1 LERGLGGEVN
11 MADKILLVNKN
22 IGSINVSFTPEY
34 YKRAYNGWI
43 NGDLRYLL
51 ALIDRAETD
60 GYISGLLTARHA
72 GYKRSYEIAPFRDRG
87 KDPTP
92 QDEDIAGFVSEVF
105 DGLFMREFFEDMID
119 ARMKW
124 YSVIS
129 LEWDIIN
136 GKQVPVY
143 AEKLHQK
150 YFKYDKKD
158 NILKIDWGKELREI
172 PPDSAFVIEAARL
185 PIMLTVLKEYIMK
198 EFGEE
203 SWSSFLEVFGEP
215 FIIAYYPPGADP
227 KIKEET
233 ETGVK
238 AIGKSLRGVLPKG
251 TDINI
256 IESKRTGGDHKDYH
270 QARRENISIALLGH
284 MDAAGSDRKMQIG
297 DNTAGIQVKW
307 DIAIDDMYWI
317 EEKIKRFIRM
327 MVNRNFNTNRYPSA
341 IIDKSQS
348 VDAKTKLQAAD
359 QALEGG
365 AKIDAKFYKQYGIP
379 IISEDPI
386 QKRTI
391 AQDFGL
397 D

>member
-1 LERGLGGEVN
+1 

-34 YKRAYNGWI
+34 YKRAYNGWL

-51 ALIDRAETD
+51 ALIDRAEID
-60 GYISGLLTARHA
+60 SYISGCLTARHA
-72 GYKRSYEIAPFRDRG
+72 GYKRDYEIIPYKEKG
-87 KDPTP
+87 KDPTS
-92 QDEDIAGFVSEVF
+92 QDEDIAGFVYDVF
-105 DGLFMREFFEDMID
+105 NNLYMREFFEDMID
-119 ARMKW
+119 GRMKW

-158 NILKIDWGKELREI
+158 NILKIDWGKELRDI
-172 PPDSAFVIEAARL
+172 PADSAFIIEAARS
-185 PIMLTVLKEYIMK
+185 PIMLTVLKDYIRK

-233 ETGVK
+233 EAGVK

-251 TDINI
+251 TDIEI
-256 IESKRTGGDHKDYH
+256 KESKRSGGDHKDYL
-270 QARRENISIALLGH
+270 QDCKEGISLALLGH
-284 MDAAGSDRKMQIG
+284 KDAAGSDKQMQIG
-297 DNTAGIQVKW
+297 DSTSGIQVKRE
-307 DIAIDDMYWI
+307 IAIDDMSWI
-317 EEKIKRFIRM
+317 EEKMRSFIRM
-327 MVNRNFNTNRYPSA
+327 IVNRNFNTSRYPS
-341 IIDKSQS
+341 IVIDKSEA
-348 VDAKTKLQAAD
+348 VDPKTKLQAAEL
-359 QALEGG
+359 AMEGG
-365 AKIDAKFYKQYGIP
+365 AEIDPIFFKRMGIP

-397 D
+397 E